1 MKEAENLNNA
11 ETQALNI
18 PVFIGSYGYYQ
29 KGNRYH
35 WRINGEIKT
44 EMGFKSKDDCD
55 KWIEEKRNQYGFEW
69 RVGFMVKFKSEQTQW
84 YLVDKNGIEIKA
96 F

>member
-1 MKEAENLNNA
+1 MNKNENP
-11 ETQALNI
+11 ALN
-18 PVFIGSYGYYQ
+18 VIGSYGYYQ

-35 WRINGEIKT
+35 WRINGEIKDT
-44 EMGFKSKDDCD
+44 MGFKSKEDCN
-55 KWIEEKRNQYGFEW
+55 KWIEEKGVQYGFEW

-84 YLVDKNGIEIKA
+84 YLIDKKGNEVKT

>member
-1 MKEAENLNNA
+1 MNNKNENS
-11 ETQALNI
+11 ALNK
-18 PVFIGSYGYYQ
+18 PAVIGSYGYYQ

-35 WRINGEIKT
+35 WRINGEIKE
-44 EMGFKSKDDCD
+44 EMGFKSKEDCD

-69 RVGFMVKFKSEQTQW
+69 RVGFMVKFKSEQNQW
-84 YLVDKNGIEIKA
+84 YLVNKKGNEVKV